1 MERMTP
7 CVIRVVLSGVV
18 FRDDA
23 VAGKIQ
29 DQSGLVGKDVLEE
42 LLELVFL
49 NDGRQGDVRA
59 DMKRVATLGRELQ
72 ERVSGLGKELKK
84 LFIGLHHGISR
95 VGSELSDDDTLWH
108 IELSFRIINAGDFI
122 ENIDVLAFL
131 SADYFA
137 GIIRDLD
144 VGRQVHLSAFY

>member
-42 LLELVFL
+42 L
-49 NDGRQGDVRA
+49 RR
-59 DMKRVATLGRELQ
+59 REL
-72 ERVSGLGKELKK
+72 E
-84 LFIGLHHGISR
+84 
-95 VGSELSDDDTLWH
+95 
-108 IELSFRIINAGDFI
+108 
-122 ENIDVLAFL
+122 
-131 SADYFA
+131 
-137 GIIRDLD
+137 
-144 VGRQVHLSAFY
+144 